1 VTNRA
6 KVNTQRSYADVAA
19 ALAAAQAELQR
30 LRASSSS
37 SSAAAA
43 AAVAAAETTSPRA
56 AAAESEGEVREATQR
71 DVLPSAR
78 SFASQDELAECK
90 ADLAKCVLMRSYF
103 PRVHA
108 TEFFV

>member
-1 VTNRA
+1 MTNRA

-37 SSAAAA
+37 SSAAA

-90 ADLAKCVLMRSYF
+90 ADLAKCVLMRSYLL
-103 PRVHA
+103 RVHA